1 MVMEPSTKNIWN
13 RKTRIPEIYGTIL
26 ALGLIVYFFA
36 MYALGLVH
44 VLELRLLNLVIML
57 VVVYFALKQFS
68 RTHQGHLNYFRGLA
82 IGVFT
87 STIGTS
93 TFALFLFIY
102 LNIDQNLMHSIIE
115 NEPMGMYLNTYIA
128 SYAVLLE
135 GMFSGIFVTF
145 VLLNW
150 ITTDRATDPIDNPP
164 VTSKG

>member
-1 MVMEPSTKNIWN
+1 MEPSNKNIWE

-36 MYALGLVH
+36 MYALGVVH
-44 VLELRLLNLVIML
+44 VIELRLLNLVIML

-68 RTHQGHLNYFRGLA
+68 RTHDGHLNYFRGLVVGIA
-82 IGVFT
+82 T
-87 STIGTS
+87 ATIGAS
-93 TFALFLFIY
+93 TFSLFLFIY
-102 LNIDQNLMHSIIE
+102 LNLDKNLMHSIIE

-128 SYAVLLE
+128 SFAVLLE

-150 ITTDRATDPIDNPP
+150 ITTDRASDPVDQQTI
-164 VTSKG
+164 TSKG